1 MKLAVML
8 VLYGGCL
15 TMKVQANPCVAASL
29 ATYVSLGA
37 GGCTIGTNV
46 VSSFVVYSSGTT
58 GATELP
64 TSAVSIAPSGGDTDP
79 QLQFTVN
86 QSVDAPPLLET
97 LFTYQISGNPYN
109 LSQIDLSGSSE
120 SGAGAVTDIQNLC
133 ADGTFGPD
141 GVTGCTGTPNSQL
154 TLDGIQNS
162 YSTALSV
169 LSFLSVTDDFTIDP
183 GGSDVGDSA
192 SGGVFTDQF
201 TAGTT
206 TVPEPALTVLPCALL
221 FALAALRKRRQK

>member
-8 VLYGGCL
+8 VLCSGCL
-15 TMKVQANPCVAASL
+15 TMNVHANPCVAGSL
-29 ATYVSLGA
+29 SAYISLGST
-37 GGCTIGTNV
+37 GCTIGTNV
-46 VSSFVVYSSGTT
+46 VSSFVDFSSGTF

-64 TSAVSIAPSGGDTDP
+64 TDAVSILPSGGDADP

-86 QSVDAPPLLET
+86 ESVDAEPLLET
-97 LFTYQISGNPYN
+97 FFTYQISGNPYT
-109 LSQIDLSGSSE
+109 LSQIDLTGSSE
-120 SGAGAVTDIQNLC
+120 TGAGAVTDIQNLC

-141 GVTGCTGTPNSQL
+141 GVDGCTGTPSSLL

-162 YSTALSV
+162 DSTTLSV

-206 TVPEPALTVLPCALL
+206 TVPEPALTVLPGALL
-221 FALAALRKRRQK
+221 FALAALRKRRQ

>member
-8 VLYGGCL
+8 VFCGGCL
-15 TMKVQANPCVAASL
+15 TLNVHANPCVAASL
-29 ATYVSLGA
+29 ASYVSLGST
-37 GGCTIGTNV
+37 GCTIGTNV
-46 VSSFVVYSSGTT
+46 VSSFVVYSSGTA

-64 TSAVSIAPSGGDTDP
+64 TDAVSIQPSGGDSDP

-86 QSVDAPPLLET
+86 ESVDAPPLLET
-97 LFTYQISGNPYN
+97 FFTYEISGNPYIQ
-109 LSQIDLSGSSE
+109 SQIDLSGSSE
-120 SGAGAVTDIQNLC
+120 TPDGAVTDIQNLC

-141 GVTGCTGTPNSQL
+141 GVDGCTGTPNFL
-154 TLDGIQNS
+154 ATIDGAANTD
-162 YSTALSV
+162 STPLSV

-183 GGSDVGDSA
+183 GTTGSA

-201 TAGTT
+201 TSA
-206 TVPEPALTVLPCALL
+206 TVPEPALTLLPCALL

>member
-1 MKLAVML
+1 MKLAVTL
-8 VLYGGCL
+8 VLCAGCL
-15 TMKVQANPCVAASL
+15 TMNVHANPCVAGSL

-58 GATELP
+58 GATELS

-86 QSVDAPPLLET
+86 ESVDTPPMLET
-97 LFTYQISGNPYN
+97 FFTYQISGNPYN
-109 LSQIDLSGSSE
+109 ESQIDLTGSSE
-120 SGAGAVTDIQNLC
+120 TGEGAVTDLQNLC

-141 GVTGCTGTPNSQL
+141 GVDGCTGTPNSLL
-154 TLDGIQNS
+154 TLDGAINTNS
-162 YSTALSV
+162 TPLSV
-169 LSFLSVTDDFTIDP
+169 VSFLSVTDDLTIDP
-183 GGSDVGDSA
+183 GPPGTGSA
-192 SGGVFTDQF
+192 SGAVFTDQF

-206 TVPEPALTVLPCALL
+206 TVPEPALTVLPGALL
-221 FALAALRKRRQK
+221 FALAALRKRRQQ